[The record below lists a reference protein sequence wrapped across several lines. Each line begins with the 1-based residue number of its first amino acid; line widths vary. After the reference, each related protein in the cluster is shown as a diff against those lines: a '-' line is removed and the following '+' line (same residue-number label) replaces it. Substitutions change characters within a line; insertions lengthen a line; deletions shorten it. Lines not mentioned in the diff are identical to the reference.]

1 MKEMNSKMLLD
12 LSKKLDEVG
21 KLLRTY
27 FDEKTK
33 KEEEKL
39 LKKFTHEQRM
49 AYLDGKMAVRRTY

>member
-1 MKEMNSKMLLD
+1 MLLD